1 MSTRPNLGG
10 LFNGNTAPTPS
21 GNIAIELRPRLVPPP
36 VEPSVDEPTETP
48 VTTPAEPSAA
58 GVPEWLAPMKALGS
72 YFDLLQTLLDANR
85 KLATDWLG
93 AAMALPQRVGL
104 RRG

>member
-10 LFNGNTAPTPS
+10 LFNGSTSPTRS
-21 GNIAIELRPRLVPPP
+21 SSIAGALKPRLVPIEIDGPAKAPINPP
-36 VEPSVDEPTETP
+36 AAQESPSSVAPD
-48 VTTPAEPSAA
+48 
-58 GVPEWLAPMKALGS
+58 WLDPMKALGS

-85 KLATDWLG
+85 KLAEDWLG
-93 AAMALPQRVGL
+93 AVIALPQRVGL